1 MENVVSLNGY
11 ITFNSNVNNRGKFA
25 KCAIGYSNYNNDIF
39 ERGSLIFL
47 TNNNANTNN
56 INMGNDTRMCINS
69 DGNIGMGTTININE
83 RLIVNG
89 NVKIDNGF
97 LLTCNL
103 IVGSLNAIN
112 ILGVGSNITNINT
125 SNITSGILPVLRGG
139 TGINSLGINQILAG
153 NSAGDRIINS
163 GVGLTWNTNTNTLF
177 ASNISGIGSNITNI
191 NTSNITDGILSVAR
205 GGTGTN
211 TLGANQVLVGNA
223 SGALISSS
231 NLMWNNT
238 TNTLN
243 STNVNATNINA
254 TNINATFLNGC
265 NINSNFSK
273 WTSSGSHIFFNNSNG
288 NVIIGSSNTSTIYKL
303 TVNGTI
309 AASQDIVAYYSDE
322 RLKHITEYVNDV
334 LPNLSKINVFKYN
347 CNDLAEFYGFDKSKN
362 EIGFSAQE
370 IQKYYPELV
379 TLAPF
384 DTIRNEETNKIMSKS
399 GENYL
404 TLKYDRLTPVLLQA
418 IKELNHKYNV
428 LEEKYNKL
436 ETILNK
442 NNLKII

>member
-1 MENVVSLNGY
+1 
-11 ITFNSNVNNRGKFA
+11 
-25 KCAIGYSNYNNDIF
+25 
-39 ERGSLIFL
+39 
-47 TNNNANTNN
+47 
-56 INMGNDTRMCINS
+56 MCINS

-273 WTSSGSHIFFNNSNG
+273 WTSSGSHIFL
-288 NVIIGSSNTSTIYKL
+288 II
-303 TVNGTI
+303 VM
-309 AASQDIVAYYSDE
+309 V
-322 RLKHITEYVNDV
+322 
-334 LPNLSKINVFKYN
+334 
-347 CNDLAEFYGFDKSKN
+347 
-362 EIGFSAQE
+362 
-370 IQKYYPELV
+370 
-379 TLAPF
+379 
-384 DTIRNEETNKIMSKS
+384 M
-399 GENYL
+399 
-404 TLKYDRLTPVLLQA
+404 
-418 IKELNHKYNV
+418 
-428 LEEKYNKL
+428 
-436 ETILNK
+436 
-442 NNLKII
+442 